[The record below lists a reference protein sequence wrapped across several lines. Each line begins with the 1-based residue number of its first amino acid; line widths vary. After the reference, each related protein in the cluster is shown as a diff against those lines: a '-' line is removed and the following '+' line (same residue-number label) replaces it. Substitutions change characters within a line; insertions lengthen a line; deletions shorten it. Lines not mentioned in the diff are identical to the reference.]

1 MPSRKLICMMDF
13 LALALH
19 CILRAAKISWPMEGY
34 WNSNFKIGGQT
45 SFKWALFLSG
55 MTLCLLLVCGEESG
69 CAAASGTGT
78 YRWPS
83 SRMTTLR
90 NANTIR
96 FLLVLFRDQ
105 LLSLSKIGTLILKL
119 SFGLRWYERRL
130 LVLGQDWL
138 LDNLQKNNV
147 VLRVFKRDRES
158 VMHVMT
164 AVTKMILTSFDK
176 RKWIFEFRAR
186 TMTRAK
192 NKWRGPLDTWWSTHM
207 SPYRLALEL
216 P

>member
-1 MPSRKLICMMDF
+1 MGIIFERHDLV
-13 LALALH
+13 LAAGLRGREWLRCCCQWYRYVQMALVGWLL
-19 CILRAAKISWPMEGY
+19 CGM
-34 WNSNFKIGGQT
+34 QT
-45 SFKWALFLSG
+45 LYVSCWS
-55 MTLCLLLVCGEESG
+55 
-69 CAAASGTGT
+69 
-78 YRWPS
+78 
-83 SRMTTLR
+83 
-90 NANTIR
+90 
-96 FLLVLFRDQ
+96 LFRDQ

-164 AVTKMILTSFDK
+164 AEMILTRFDK